1 MCYSHKLLKMASNS
15 TLQGILEL
23 LMWNCKACMEMQ
35 HFCILLFKMLIS
47 VFIQGVKSFIHF
59 IQDACREDLQLI
71 VESLKLFYNKVLK
84 I

>member
-1 MCYSHKLLKMASNS
+1 
-15 TLQGILEL
+15 
-23 LMWNCKACMEMQ
+23 MEMQ

-47 VFIQGVKSFIHF
+47 VFIQGGNNFIHF
-59 IQDACREDLQLI
+59 SLDACRGDLQLL